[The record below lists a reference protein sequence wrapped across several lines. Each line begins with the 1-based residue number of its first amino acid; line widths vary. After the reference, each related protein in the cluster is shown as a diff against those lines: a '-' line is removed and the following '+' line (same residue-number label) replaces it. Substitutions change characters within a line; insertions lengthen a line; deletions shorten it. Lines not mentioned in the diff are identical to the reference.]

1 MHPDVT
7 EDVPA
12 LSDWPIE
19 RPPRWRWLVNLPQPA
34 KEEQTLKRCVERG
47 RPFGSDD
54 WVSRMA
60 KRLGLEATL
69 RGRGRP
75 PKKGS

>member
-1 MHPDVT
+1 
-7 EDVPA
+7 
-12 LSDWPIE
+12 
-19 RPPRWRWLVNLPQPA
+19 VNLPQPA
-34 KEEQTLKRCVERG
+34 EEEQTLKRCVERG

-69 RGRGRP
+69 RRPGRP
-75 PKKGS
+75 PKNGS